1 MTTSDENQSNQETKV
16 INVSQEEALVLKE
29 MQEIAPARQAT
40 DFIKKISNI
49 QDSGEF
55 AKYTQKHD
63 EYMGQLIEANG
74 KIPDTSEPSA
84 LQKFLFYIPFG
95 IGKKIKDAFEK
106 AQFEHGGTINAV
118 NKLLNKVD
126 QNYAVMKSDMAP
138 TRELMLEIQN
148 ESNIMEGKIRQL
160 EDFVQ
165 NNALSEEALDFAKK
179 YLQTQKGSVEEMRHT
194 FLPWLQG
201 ILNSSEKLYLSYVTE
216 RQSVG
221 VSLVT
226 TAKILERVGVV
237 QGAAEGLLVLRE
249 TKKKAKLLGSKAM
262 AKLYTTTAEVESKLL
277 HTVDEFA
284 QIKQID
290 EEAIARAKEIKLLGE
305 KERNELEERMHEFRL
320 QNKGGL
326 GDNIKALVD
335 GGEEIMLDTNNNS
348 EINS

>member
-1 MTTSDENQSNQETKV
+1 METGNGDQPNQETKV
-16 INVSQEEALVLKE
+16 IDVSKQEALVLKE
-29 MQEIAPARQAT
+29 MQQIAPARQAT

-63 EYMGQLIEANG
+63 EYMGQLVEANA

-84 LQKFLFYIPFG
+84 FQKILFYIPFG

-106 AQFEHGGTINAV
+106 AQFEHGDTISAV

-126 QNYAVMKSDMAP
+126 GNYAVMKSDMAP

-148 ESNIMEGKIRQL
+148 EANVMEGKIRQL

-194 FLPWLQG
+194 FLPWLQEV
-201 ILNSSEKLYLSYVTE
+201 LNSSEKLYLNYVTE
-216 RQSVG
+216 RQAVG

-226 TAKILERVGVV
+226 TAKILQRVGVV
-237 QGAAEGLLVLRE
+237 QGAADGLLVLRE
-249 TKKKAKLLGSKAM
+249 TKKKSKLLAAKAIATM
-262 AKLYTTTAEVESKLL
+262 RTSTAEVESKLL
-277 HTVDEFA
+277 HGLDEFA

-290 EEAIARAKEIKLLGE
+290 EESIARAKEIKLLGE
-305 KERNELEERMHEFRL
+305 KERNELEARMSEFRL

-326 GDNIKALVD
+326 NDNIKVLVD
-335 GGEEIMLDTNNNS
+335 GGEELMLDNS
-348 EINS
+348 NTGS